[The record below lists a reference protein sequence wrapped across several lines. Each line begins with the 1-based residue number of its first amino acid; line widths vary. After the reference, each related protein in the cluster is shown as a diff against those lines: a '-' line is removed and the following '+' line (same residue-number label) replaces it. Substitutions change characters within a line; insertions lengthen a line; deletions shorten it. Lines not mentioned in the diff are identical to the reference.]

1 MRLGPPQEPSGPQA
15 CAVHFSF
22 LIPGQLSFG
31 SFIWTRLPNDGPFS
45 ESTLDPALDPTMAL
59 ASLDV
64 AGPALARPRL
74 LCWSGN
80 SSCCRLQHKVCFSA
94 NAKPIRE
101 ATTATCVLFE
111 TESLRMISRTSTFT
125 VDSGRFSARLIILFG
140 SPRYTPSRTDCCRP
154 LSSRRGKDEDKAVF
168 AADVGSPSISSPS
181 TSWIQ
186 APCASRSPFNGCS
199 WERSRVQQRSW
210 ARRCRLSARK

>member
-1 MRLGPPQEPSGPQA
+1 MM
-15 CAVHFSF
+15 VHVVSRH
-22 LIPGQLSFG
+22 
-31 SFIWTRLPNDGPFS
+31 W
-45 ESTLDPALDPTMAL
+45 DPASDPTMAL

-80 SSCCRLQHKVCFSA
+80 SSCCGLQHKACFSA

-111 TESLRMISRTSTFT
+111 TESLRMISRTWTFT
-125 VDSGRFSARLIILFG
+125 VDSGRFSARPIILFG
-140 SPRYTPSRTDCCRP
+140 SPRHTPSRTDCCRP

-168 AADVGSPSISSPS
+168 AADAGSLSISSPS
-181 TSWIQ
+181 TSWITVCLTIAFQ
-186 APCASRSPFNGCS
+186 RLFFGKG
-199 WERSRVQQRSW
+199 RVCNSTPGHVG
-210 ARRCRLSARK
+210 AAL